1 MPTAIN
7 GSPRAA
13 LKRIYGRSSFAKND
27 AGARPSTYST
37 SLSDPY
43 KIVENVSTFHDDLHL
58 DRPCRPP
65 IVPLVYLDALY
76 PADTPIIWTSLTGMR
91 HDLLVLSSSARTR
104 TSKWAGRVL
113 TLSDCAK
120 FRGATGMPR
129 VGSSLD
135 PGRAAQPRAP
145 SVVKTGGNMA

>member
-1 MPTAIN
+1 MPTATN

-13 LKRIYGRSSFAKND
+13 SKRIYGRSSFAEND

-37 SLSDPY
+37 PPSDPY

-65 IVPLVYLDALY
+65 IVLAVYLNA
-76 PADTPIIWTSLTGMR
+76 PCPVNTPIIWTSLTGTRRDSESTELGSDQTAEMGR
-91 HDLLVLSSSARTR
+91 ARASNPFR
-104 TSKWAGRVL
+104 
-113 TLSDCAK
+113 AK
-120 FRGATGMPR
+120 FRGATGLPR